1 VTLPGTLAAM
11 LRRLSRDAAGTDEP
25 AVSRDVVAVALIG
38 ASRRRRWVTLRD
50 AGAVN
55 ILDVASTAISNYLLT
70 ILVARSSSA
79 REFGLFGLVYFAYLF
94 ARSMQRAVAGNV
106 LVIERPGQ
114 AWRSWVA
121 ASGRTA
127 FATGVLFAAG
137 ATAICVVGDAPPA
150 AYVVA
155 AAMPLLTVQEFTRQ
169 VALTARR
176 PLVLLLNDGGWL
188 AVQAV
193 ATVALLLLGYEDQPG
208 LFAAVWAAAAVPGVI
223 VTWRRLRCGN
233 VFAGS
238 VTRWLRTHAPAVRAL
253 VADSTATMGTQ
264 QVAVLALGA
273 LGSATYV
280 AAVRGGQTLLGPI
293 GVVQAALLENT
304 TAHIA
309 SVGRPGRGRAVGA
322 TLGLTITTCALGGV
336 LALVPD
342 TVGREIMGASWRPI
356 QEVLAPL
363 WLAVFFVSVATG
375 AQAIVR
381 GSGRLRTGARISVVT
396 GVATLPAYAFAAVT
410 GLLAETFWVLAIL
423 NAGAAAWWWW
433 EAR

>member
-1 VTLPGTLAAM
+1 
-11 LRRLSRDAAGTDEP
+11 
-25 AVSRDVVAVALIG
+25 
-38 ASRRRRWVTLRD
+38 
-50 AGAVN
+50 
-55 ILDVASTAISNYLLT
+55 
-70 ILVARSSSA
+70 
-79 REFGLFGLVYFAYLF
+79 VYFAYLF

-106 LVIERPGQ
+106 LVIERPGD
-114 AWRSWVA
+114 AWRAWVA

-127 FATGVLFAAG
+127 LATGVLFAVG

-150 AYVVA
+150 AFIVA

-176 PLVLLLNDGGWL
+176 PLVLLMNDGGWL
-188 AVQAV
+188 VLQAT
-193 ATVALLLLGYEDQPG
+193 ATVAAILLGYADEPSV
-208 LFAAVWAAAAVPGVI
+208 FAVIWVAAAVPGV
-223 VTWRRLRCGN
+223 VLTWRRLGCGN
-233 VFAGS
+233 VLAGT
-238 VTRWLRTHAPAVRAL
+238 VRRWLSTHASAVRAL
-253 VADSTATMGTQ
+253 VADSAATMGGQ

-309 SVGRPGRGRAVGA
+309 SVGGQGRGRALGA
-322 TLGLTITTCALGGV
+322 TLGLTVVTLALGAV
-336 LALVPD
+336 LAVVPD
-342 TVGREIMGASWRPI
+342 AVGVEIMGASWRPV

-363 WLAVFFVSVATG
+363 WLAVLFVSVSTG

-381 GSGRLRTGARISVVT
+381 GSGRLRAGARISVLS
-396 GVATLPAYAFAAVT
+396 GLATLPAFPFAAVT
-410 GLLAETFWVLAIL
+410 GLLAETLWVLAIV
-423 NAGAAAWWWW
+423 NGGIAAWWWW